1 MGDFDRP
8 VGDDVR
14 DGRHGRRIVG
24 FRRGRPVHRDLSPP
38 IVTLG
43 GFSTAGPGFSG
54 MFVVGAAPVVT
65 ATVRLQA
72 GSAAPFEAVVGP
84 PGPDS
89 QHRYFGAFV
98 DDVAGKVAAIALDAA
113 GNEIAAQVR
122 HGLQRLP
129 VIARGEWCQV
139 RVPCQTVTA
148 APPRSTRSGG
158 ASRHRT
164 TPPRGTPDT
173 R

>member
-1 MGDFDRP
+1 MT
-8 VGDDVR
+8 
-14 DGRHGRRIVG
+14 DGRTATTRWAISIDPSGMTFATVVTADGSSG
-24 FRRGRPVHRDLSPP
+24 FGGEARPPRDLSPP

-43 GFSTAGPGFSG
+43 GFSTTGPGFSG

-113 GNEIAAQVR
+113 GNEIAR
-122 HGLQRLP
+122 KSDMGCTDCP
-129 VIARGEWCQV
+129 
-139 RVPCQTVTA
+139 
-148 APPRSTRSGG
+148 
-158 ASRHRT
+158 
-164 TPPRGTPDT
+164 
-173 R
+173 